1 VTRPPA
7 RKPRRGSGSPPRRAC
22 FRDYFFAT
30 TAAVAPELPGRH
42 AVVHLDGSEHAAPF
56 SAAGAE
62 AAVAVAADFEPDA
75 HEPNGQCAGSGHWA
89 VAAGCAVA
97 DFVAWRFASA
107 VEPVASANAAAS
119 VINKRMRFMAVSMGG
134 STASGREGTSPAA

>member
-1 VTRPPA
+1 MRTQETSA
-7 RKPRRGSGSPPRRAC
+7 TRRAC
-22 FRDYFFAT
+22 FRNYFFAT

-62 AAVAVAADFEPDA
+62 AAVAVAADFEPNA
-75 HEPNGQCAGSGHWA
+75 HEPNGQCAGSGHEA
-89 VAAGCAVA
+89 VAAGCAETGL

-134 STASGREGTSPAA
+134 STASGREGTSPVA